1 MSASHHLTQPSARSE
16 RQSGVALLTVLIL
29 LVVLA
34 AASVALIQ
42 SQRGAV
48 RQMAD
53 RLEVLDQNAASAV
66 AHDACVVRMR
76 VGIESAVPQADALAG
91 FEGKTALDRTSDSR
105 WGSDNCL
112 FEWYQLP
119 KNSADAWAPHIR
131 VTSRV
136 QVSGQ
141 MVLEVSEWRYP
152 ACPTE
157 QVCATRSVKSL
168 QDDGQLKTLLNA
180 QYGPGSISTARQ
192 RL

>member
-1 MSASHHLTQPSARSE
+1 MSASHHLTQHSARRE

-53 RLEVLDQNAASAV
+53 RLEVLDQTAASAM
-66 AHDACVVRMR
+66 AHDACVARMR
-76 VGIESAVPQADALAG
+76 AGMESAAPLTDALAG
-91 FEGKTALDRTSDSR
+91 FEGKTAFARTSDSR

-119 KNSADAWAPHIR
+119 KNSVDAWTPYIR

-136 QVSGQ
+136 LVNGQ
-141 MVLEVSEWRYP
+141 MLLEVSEWRYP
-152 ACPTE
+152 ACPTG
-157 QVCATRSVKSL
+157 QVCAMRSVKSL
-168 QDDGQLKTLLNA
+168 QDDGQLKTLLNV
-180 QYGPGSISTARQ
+180 QYGSGSISTARQ

>member
-1 MSASHHLTQPSARSE
+1 MSASHHLTQPLARRE

-53 RLEVLDQNAASAV
+53 RLEVLDQTAASAM
-66 AHDACVVRMR
+66 AHDACVARMR
-76 VGIESAVPQADALAG
+76 AGMESAAPLTDALAG
-91 FEGKTALDRTSDSR
+91 FEGKTAFARTSDSR

-119 KNSADAWAPHIR
+119 KNSVDAWTPYIR

-136 QVSGQ
+136 LVNGQ
-141 MVLEVSEWRYP
+141 MLLEVSEWRYP
-152 ACPTE
+152 ACPTG
-157 QVCATRSVKSL
+157 QVCAMRSVKSL
-168 QDDGQLKTLLNA
+168 QDDGQLKTLLNV
-180 QYGPGSISTARQ
+180 QYGSGSISTARQ

>member
-1 MSASHHLTQPSARSE
+1 MSASHHLTQPSTRSG

-76 VGIESAVPQADALAG
+76 AGIESAVPQADALAG
-91 FEGKTALDRTSDSR
+91 FEGKTAFADTSDSR

-119 KNSADAWAPHIR
+119 KNSADAWTPYIR

-136 QVSGQ
+136 LVNGQ
-141 MVLEVSEWRYP
+141 MLLEVSEWRYP
-152 ACPTE
+152 ACPTG

-168 QDDGQLKTLLNA
+168 QDDGRLKTLLNA
-180 QYGPGSISTARQ
+180 QYSSGSISTARQ

>member
-1 MSASHHLTQPSARSE
+1 MSTSHHLTQPLARRE

-66 AHDACVVRMR
+66 AHDACIGRMR
-76 VGIESAVPQADALAG
+76 AGIESAAPLTDALAG
-91 FEGKTALDRTSDSR
+91 FEGKTAFARTSDSR

-119 KNSADAWAPHIR
+119 KNSVDAWTPYIR

-136 QVSGQ
+136 LVNGQ
-141 MVLEVSEWRYP
+141 MLLEVSEWRYP
-152 ACPTE
+152 ACPTG
-157 QVCATRSVKSL
+157 QVCAMRSVKSL
-168 QDDGQLKTLLNA
+168 QDDGQLKTLLNV
-180 QYGPGSISTARQ
+180 QYGSGSISTARQ

>member
-1 MSASHHLTQPSARSE
+1 MNASYHLTQPLARRE

-66 AHDACVVRMR
+66 AHDTCVGRMR
-76 VGIESAVPQADALAG
+76 AGIVSAVPQADALAG
-91 FEGKTALDRTSDSR
+91 FEGKTAFARTSDSR

-119 KNSADAWAPHIR
+119 KNSADAWTPYIR

-136 QVSGQ
+136 LVNGQ
-141 MVLEVSEWRYP
+141 MLLEVSEWRYP
-152 ACPTE
+152 ACPTG

-168 QDDGQLKTLLNA
+168 QDDRQLKTLLNA

>member
-1 MSASHHLTQPSARSE
+1 MSTSHHLTQPLARRE

-53 RLEVLDQNAASAV
+53 RLEVLDQTAASAM
-66 AHDACVVRMR
+66 AHDACVARMR
-76 VGIESAVPQADALAG
+76 AGMESAAPLTDALAG
-91 FEGKTALDRTSDSR
+91 FEGKTAFARTSDSR

-119 KNSADAWAPHIR
+119 KNSADAWTPHIR

-136 QVSGQ
+136 LVNGQ
-141 MVLEVSEWRYP
+141 MLLEVSEWRYP
-152 ACPTE
+152 ACPTG
-157 QVCATRSVKSL
+157 QVCAMRSVKSL
-168 QDDGQLKTLLNA
+168 QDDGQLKTLLNV
-180 QYGPGSISTARQ
+180 QYGSGSISTARQ

>member
-1 MSASHHLTQPSARSE
+1 MSTSHHLTQPLARRE

-53 RLEVLDQNAASAV
+53 RLEVLDQTAASAM
-66 AHDACVVRMR
+66 AHDACVARMR
-76 VGIESAVPQADALAG
+76 AGMESAAPLTDALAG
-91 FEGKTALDRTSDSR
+91 FEGKTAFARTSDSR

-119 KNSADAWAPHIR
+119 KNSVDAWTPYIR

-136 QVSGQ
+136 LINGQ
-141 MVLEVSEWRYP
+141 MLLEVSEWRYP
-152 ACPTE
+152 ACPTG
-157 QVCATRSVKSL
+157 QVCAMRSVKSL
-168 QDDGQLKTLLNA
+168 QDDGQLKTLLNV
-180 QYGPGSISTARQ
+180 QYGSGSISTARQ

>member
-1 MSASHHLTQPSARSE
+1 MSAPHHLAENSTRRE

-66 AHDACVVRMR
+66 AHDACVARMR
-76 VGIESAVPQADALAG
+76 AGIEGVVPQTEALAG
-91 FEGKTALDRTSDSR
+91 FEGKTVFARASDSR
-105 WGSDNCL
+105 WDSGNCL

-119 KNSADAWAPHIR
+119 KNSADAWVPYIR

-136 QVSGQ
+136 QVDDQ
-141 MVLEVSEWRYP
+141 TLLEVSEWRYP
-152 ACPTE
+152 ACPAE
-157 QVCATRSVKSL
+157 QVCTTRSVKSL

-180 QYGPGSISTARQ
+180 QYGSGSISTARQ

>member
-1 MSASHHLTQPSARSE
+1 MNASYHLTQPLARRE

-66 AHDACVVRMR
+66 AHDTCVGRMR
-76 VGIESAVPQADALAG
+76 AGIVSAVPQADALAG
-91 FEGKTALDRTSDSR
+91 FEGKTAFARTSDSR
-105 WGSDNCL
+105 CVCDNCL
-112 FEWYQLP
+112 FEGYQLP
-119 KNSADAWAPHIR
+119 KNSADAWTPYIR

-136 QVSGQ
+136 LVNGQ
-141 MVLEVSEWRYP
+141 MLLEVSEWRYP
-152 ACPTE
+152 ACPTG

-180 QYGPGSISTARQ
+180 QYGSGSISTARQ

>member
-53 RLEVLDQNAASAV
+53 RLEVLDQNAASAA
-66 AHDACVVRMR
+66 AHDACVEQMR
-76 VGIESAVPQADALAG
+76 AGMEGIGSQTKALAG
-91 FEGKTALDRTSDSR
+91 FEGKTAFARTSDSR

-119 KNSADAWAPHIR
+119 KNSVDAWTPYIR

-136 QVSGQ
+136 LINGQ
-141 MVLEVSEWRYP
+141 MLLEVSEWRYP
-152 ACPTE
+152 ACPTG
-157 QVCATRSVKSL
+157 QVCAMRSVKSL
-168 QDDGQLKTLLNA
+168 QDDGQLKTLLNV
-180 QYGPGSISTARQ
+180 QYGSGSISTARQ

>member
-91 FEGKTALDRTSDSR
+91 FEGKTAFARTSDSIGR
-105 WGSDNCL
+105 AGCGVGCTDSIAARCGAADGR
-112 FEWYQLP
+112 
-119 KNSADAWAPHIR
+119 SA
-131 VTSRV
+131 
-136 QVSGQ
+136 GG
-141 MVLEVSEWRYP
+141 
-152 ACPTE
+152 
-157 QVCATRSVKSL
+157 TRSKRGVCR
-168 QDDGQLKTLLNA
+168 GA
-180 QYGPGSISTARQ
+180 
-192 RL
+192 

>member
-1 MSASHHLTQPSARSE
+1 MSTSHHLTQPLARRE

-34 AASVALIQ
+34 AASVELIQ

-53 RLEVLDQNAASAV
+53 RLEVLDQTAASAM
-66 AHDACVVRMR
+66 AHDACVARMR
-76 VGIESAVPQADALAG
+76 AGMESAAPLTDALAG
-91 FEGKTALDRTSDSR
+91 FEGKTAFARTSDSR

-119 KNSADAWAPHIR
+119 KNSVDAWTPYIR

-136 QVSGQ
+136 LVNGQ
-141 MVLEVSEWRYP
+141 MLLEVSEWRYP
-152 ACPTE
+152 ACPTG
-157 QVCATRSVKSL
+157 QVCAMRSVKSL
-168 QDDGQLKTLLNA
+168 QDDGQLKTLLNV
-180 QYGPGSISTARQ
+180 QYGSGSISTARQ

>member
-1 MSASHHLTQPSARSE
+1 MSTSHHLTQPLARRE

-53 RLEVLDQNAASAV
+53 RLEVLDQTAASAM
-66 AHDACVVRMR
+66 AHDACVARMR
-76 VGIESAVPQADALAG
+76 AGMESAAPLTDALAG
-91 FEGKTALDRTSDSR
+91 FEGKTAFARTSDSR

-119 KNSADAWAPHIR
+119 KNSVDAWTPYIR

-136 QVSGQ
+136 LVNGQ
-141 MVLEVSEWRYP
+141 MLLEVSEWRYP
-152 ACPTE
+152 ACPTG
-157 QVCATRSVKSL
+157 QVCAMRSVKSL
-168 QDDGQLKTLLNA
+168 QDDGQLKTLLNV
-180 QYGPGSISTARQ
+180 QYGSGSISTARQ

>member
-1 MSASHHLTQPSARSE
+1 MSTSHHLTQPLARRE

-66 AHDACVVRMR
+66 AHDACVAQMR
-76 VGIESAVPQADALAG
+76 AGMEGIGSQADALAG
-91 FEGKTALDRTSDSR
+91 FEGKTAFARTSDSR

-119 KNSADAWAPHIR
+119 KNSVDAWTPYIR

-136 QVSGQ
+136 LVNGQ
-141 MVLEVSEWRYP
+141 MLLEVSEWRYP
-152 ACPTE
+152 ACPTG
-157 QVCATRSVKSL
+157 QVCAMRSVKSL